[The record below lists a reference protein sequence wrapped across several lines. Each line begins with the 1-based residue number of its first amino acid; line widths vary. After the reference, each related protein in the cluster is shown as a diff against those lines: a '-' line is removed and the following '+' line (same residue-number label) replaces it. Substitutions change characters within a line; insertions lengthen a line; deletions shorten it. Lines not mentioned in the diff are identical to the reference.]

1 MKLTYLS
8 GTLQS
13 LRELFYMKGQGLFG
27 YTLNIISIDHIIK
40 ALAPTCLK

>member
-13 LRELFYMKGQGLFG
+13 IKGVILYESQGLFG
-27 YTLNIISIDHIIK
+27 YTLNINSIDHIIK
-40 ALAPTCLK
+40 ALAPTC